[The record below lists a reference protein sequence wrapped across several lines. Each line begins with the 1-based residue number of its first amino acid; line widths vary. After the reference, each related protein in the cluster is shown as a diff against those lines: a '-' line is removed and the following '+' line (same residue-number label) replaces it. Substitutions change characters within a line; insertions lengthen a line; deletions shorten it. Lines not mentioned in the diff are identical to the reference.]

1 LHKKRA
7 EEYTK
12 TEATVLKELDD
23 KHSWKKERKKERTR
37 YTTKTTTIRA
47 AAVCRALKPQTTHQK
62 KKRKKLTLKWDSKRT
77 SWY

>member
-12 TEATVLKELDD
+12 TEATELRELAD
-23 KHSWKKERKKERTR
+23 KHSWKKERKKERKNSVYHKNNNDTSCSGMQSF
-37 YTTKTTTIRA
+37 KNS
-47 AAVCRALKPQTTHQK
+47 TTHK
-62 KKRKKLTLKWDSKRT
+62 KKKQLTLKWDSKRT